1 MRDGARVTSGGPF
14 VTRFKTR
21 SVRRPAGGRFRRL
34 HPDVPAK
41 EVSVGKVFADQSLSL
56 DGFSAGPNVSMN
68 NPMGDGGEE
77 LHAWQFRGARRRGV
91 LEHLFGSGTGA
102 VVVGRRTFDL
112 GEKPWGDDP
121 PFHRPVFVV
130 THRPKA
136 TVTKQGGTTYT
147 FVTGG
152 VERAVEQ
159 ARTTAGDRGVVVL
172 GGAAIIQECIRG
184 GLLDELRLHLAHIL
198 LGGGTS
204 FFAGLDPATVAL
216 ERAHVRDTDAGVTH
230 LTFRLERRG

>member
-102 VVVGRRTFDL
+102 VVVGRSMFDL
-112 GEKPWGDDP
+112 GEKHWGDEP

-136 TVTKQGGTTYT
+136 TVTKRGGTTYT
-147 FVTGG
+147 FVTDGIEG
-152 VERAVEQ
+152 ALARARAE
-159 ARTTAGDRGVVVL
+159 AGDRNVVVL
-172 GGAAIIQECIRG
+172 GGADTIQQCLRAG
-184 GLLDELRLHLAHIL
+184 VLDELQLH
-198 LGGGTS
+198 
-204 FFAGLDPATVAL
+204 
-216 ERAHVRDTDAGVTH
+216 
-230 LTFRLERRG
+230 